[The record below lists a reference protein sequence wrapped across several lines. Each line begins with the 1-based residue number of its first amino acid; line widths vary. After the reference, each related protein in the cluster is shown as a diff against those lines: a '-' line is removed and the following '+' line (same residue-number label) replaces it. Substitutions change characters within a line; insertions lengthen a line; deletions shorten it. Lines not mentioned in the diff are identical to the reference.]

1 MTSGEWWNLEIESKP
16 DFEIAMKRIY
26 AWFEHEVIDR
36 PPIRFSEH
44 NSDFSASH
52 TLQGRSWPDLKS
64 KWFDAEFHLDFFM
77 ESIRERRFS
86 AETFPIFWPNLG
98 PEVYAGFYGAELE
111 FQEVTSYSIPLVKEW
126 DEMHQLSLDTQNEY
140 FKKLEEMTELALQAC
155 KGKFMVGYTDL
166 HGSTDIAAAF
176 RDPQQ
181 FCMDI
186 LLNPQ
191 EATELIRIAAQDFQF
206 VYDHFDNMLKK
217 HNQLSVTWM
226 GIPSFGKLHIPSC
239 DFAAMI
245 SPHHFEE
252 FCYQPIVKEVKS
264 MNHNIFHIDGKGV
277 ARNLD
282 LLLDIDEIQAY
293 QWVQGM
299 GLDMPIMQ
307 WVPLIKRIQDAGKSV
322 VIDLQFSEL
331 EDFIASVD
339 RKGIYLCIA
348 ADEALQP
355 DIIRRVEK
363 W

>member
-1 MTSGEWWNLEIESKP
+1 MNHSNCWNLDIEGKP
-16 DFEIAMKRIY
+16 DFDIAMKRVY
-26 AWFEHEVIDR
+26 AWYEQEVIDR

-44 NSDFSASH
+44 NADFSASH
-52 TLQGRSWPDLKS
+52 ILQGRSWPDLKA
-64 KWFDAEFHLDFFM
+64 KWFDAQFHLDFFI
-77 ESIRERRFS
+77 ESIRGKRFH

-98 PEVYAGFYGAELE
+98 PEVYAGFYGAQLE
-111 FQEVTSYSIPLVKEW
+111 YMEVTSYSVPFVSEW
-126 DEMHQLSLDTQNEY
+126 DQMYHLKLDTNNEY
-140 FKKLEEMTELALQAC
+140 FKKLEEMTSIAFQAC
-155 KGKFMVGYTDL
+155 NGKFMVGYTDL
-166 HGSTDIAAAF
+166 HGGTDIAAAF

-191 EATELIRIAAQDFQF
+191 EAKELIAISARDFQF
-206 VYDHFDNMLKK
+206 VYDHFDAMLKA

-239 DFAAMI
+239 DFSAMI
-245 SPHHFEE
+245 SPRHFEE
-252 FCYQPIVKEVKS
+252 FCYQTIVNEVKS
-264 MNHNIFHIDGKGV
+264 MTHNIFHIDGKGV
-277 ARNLD
+277 ARNLE

-299 GLDMPIMQ
+299 GLDMPILQ

-322 VIDLQFSEL
+322 VIDLQLSEL

-339 RKGIYLCIA
+339 KKGIFLCIA
-348 ADEALQP
+348 ADEELQP
-355 DIIRRVEK
+355 DIVKRVEK